1 MSKRRKYDMKNKRS
15 FIVIIILSILVIGI
29 FSLFIYRYIKTA
41 KIEYVVDAE
50 TVLQDVD
57 KNYLTLDDDG
67 VLRVRWDNTYYL
79 DYLDERITLGKKIVA
94 YNSVANE
101 VRLYGSFYE
110 IQSDGKIIEN
120 KNETKLSNVSD
131 TKFYKIDD
139 REYLL
144 VDSKITS
151 EDEGIEAY
159 NYLLVELDK
168 AGNAKLSNNKLNL
181 KTITPT
187 VLVTSKYK
195 FDIANEKLYFDE
207 LEIDL
212 KKIIGST
219 NQYVPE
225 EETDDNN
232 DDSGINIGN
241 NNSGNN
247 QIVGGGAGNLVT
259 PDDVINNTKPGDVI
273 DMDDVLS
280 KLKMTSILRIVEGI
294 TTIDIDYVIYD
305 PYNEYGKINVLVS
318 PITSDGNVDIENTFE
333 KPIDKS
339 KSHITVDGLKANTKY
354 NLDFTYEV
362 SKTNEETNIT
372 EVFTEKFE
380 DGPFSV
386 RTKIPKY
393 GITIYR
399 ISQYQSSITFQIE
412 LEKNYNIKTIN
423 GTIDMGDGVNS
434 GIPFSVSVNK
444 PDIERGYIRYTEK
457 DIPAG
462 SIKDDSLIKLRL
474 LNVVDENDRSID
486 IKESYS
492 FKLYGEEATGE

>member
-67 VLRVRWDNTYYL
+67 ILRVRWDNTYYL

-151 EDEGIEAY
+151 EDDAIEAY

-225 EETDDNN
+225 EENTDDNN
-232 DDSGINIGN
+232 DDDNNSINSGN
-241 NNSGNN
+241 NNPGNN
-247 QIVGGGAGNLVT
+247 QIVGGGSGNLVT
-259 PDDVINNTKPGDVI
+259 PDDVINNSKPGDVI

-305 PYNEYGKINVLVS
+305 PYNEYGMVNVLVS
-318 PITSDGNVDIENTFE
+318 PITSDGYVDTVNGNSYE
-333 KPIDKS
+333 IDKS
-339 KSHITVDGLKANTKY
+339 KSHITLYGLTANTKY
-354 NLDFTYEV
+354 NLEFTYEIT
-362 SKTNEETNIT
+362 KTNEETNIT
-372 EVFTEKFE
+372 EIITEKFE
-380 DGPFSV
+380 DGPYTV
-386 RTKIPKY
+386 RTKSPKY
-393 GITIYR
+393 GITVYR
-399 ISQYQSSITFQIE
+399 VSQYQNSITFQIE
-412 LEKNYNIKTIN
+412 LEKNYKIKTIN
-423 GTIDMGDGVNS
+423 GSIDMGDDVNS
-434 GIPFSVSVNK
+434 NIPFSVPVSQA
-444 PDIERGYIRYTEK
+444 DIDRGYIRYTK
-457 DIPAG
+457 RDVL
-462 SIKDDSLIKLRL
+462 IKSDSLIKLRI
-474 LNVVDENDRSID
+474 LNVVDEFDKIID

-492 FKLYGEEATGE
+492 FKLYGEEATD